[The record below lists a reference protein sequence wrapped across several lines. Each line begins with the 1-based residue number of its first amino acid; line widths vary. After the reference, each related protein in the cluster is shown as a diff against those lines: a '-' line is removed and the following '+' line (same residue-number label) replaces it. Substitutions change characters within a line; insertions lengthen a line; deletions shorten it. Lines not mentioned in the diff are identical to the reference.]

1 MPLFALLASLV
12 AAVQARG
19 LDRSACDRLA
29 DRCVAAAARCEL
41 AGRPLCAVLLWRNG
55 VLSSTSTM
63 VAAGRCWC
71 LSIVNS
77 TITVHVAQ
85 ASSLDVLVLV
95 GEVGMQAGLQSNGT
109 LLLKNMWRAWSS
121 ELASLFCMWRTASS
135 RSLYRCADRRR
146 RLRAAGMSGAGR
158 RAVLL
163 LLCAAGRVARAR
175 LLHHSLP
182 ALEPQHGPNHSP
194 G

>member
-1 MPLFALLASLV
+1 MEQRKPVFAFLPSLV
-12 AAVQARG
+12 AAVRARG
-19 LDRSACDRLA
+19 LDRSACGRLA

-41 AGRPLCAVLLWRNG
+41 AGRPLCAALLWRNG

-77 TITVHVAQ
+77 PITVHVAQ

-121 ELASLFCMWRTASS
+121 ELASLFYMWRTVSS
-135 RSLYRCADRRR
+135 RSFSRCADRWC

-163 LLCAAGRVARAR
+163 LRCCWPSGARAA
-175 LLHHSLP
+175 P
-182 ALEPQHGPNHSP
+182 ASQLACT
-194 G
+194 

>member
-1 MPLFALLASLV
+1 MNARLCKGVCVRPRPNAPLQTFP
-12 AAVQARG
+12 AAN
-19 LDRSACDRLA
+19 LP
-29 DRCVAAAARCEL
+29 L
-41 AGRPLCAVLLWRNG
+41 AGRPLCAALLWRNG

-63 VAAGRCWC
+63 VAAG
-71 LSIVNS
+71 S
-77 TITVHVAQ
+77 TSTVHVAQ

-121 ELASLFCMWRTASS
+121 ELASLFYMWRTASS
-135 RSLYRCADRRR
+135 RSFSRCADRWC

-163 LLCAAGRVARAR
+163 LRCCWPSGARAA
-175 LLHHSLP
+175 P
-182 ALEPQHGPNHSP
+182 ASQLACT
-194 G
+194 